1 MVLAFQ
7 RSCTHFCCFP
17 QIKED
22 CTFVSIFTA
31 LWRENQAFEV
41 WNVKNSFFQLW
52 REFMKGQKAFCHKNN
67 LAKVHFFIK
76 EQQILPGFV
85 RRLVFSSKK
94 IGQINKSVFDLISL

>member
-1 MVLAFQ
+1 M
-7 RSCTHFCCFP
+7 
-17 QIKED
+17 
-22 CTFVSIFTA
+22 FTA

-76 EQQILPGFV
+76 EQQNLALSGAWYF
-85 RRLVFSSKK
+85 LQKK
-94 IGQINKSVFDLISL
+94 NWSNK

>member
-17 QIKED
+17 KSKMI
-22 CTFVSIFTA
+22 A
-31 LWRENQAFEV
+31 LFFQYLQHCGENQAFEV

-85 RRLVFSSKK
+85 SCLVFSSKK
-94 IGQINKSVFDLISL
+94 NWSNK

>member
-85 RRLVFSSKK
+85 RLQKK
-94 IGQINKSVFDLISL
+94 NWSNK

>member
-7 RSCTHFCCFP
+7 IEVAHIFVVSPNQRRLHFF
-17 QIKED
+17 
-22 CTFVSIFTA
+22 SIFAA

-94 IGQINKSVFDLISL
+94 IGQINKSDIV

>member
-1 MVLAFQ
+1 MVYGFSISAKLHTFLL
-7 RSCTHFCCFP
+7 FP

-22 CTFVSIFTA
+22 CTFFSIFTA

-67 LAKVHFFIK
+67 NLAKVHFF
-76 EQQILPGFV
+76 
-85 RRLVFSSKK
+85 
-94 IGQINKSVFDLISL
+94 